1 MFGTKFASS
10 DQHMAVFISH
20 SRLDKEKA
28 RSIARALEASNVDYY
43 FDEND
48 EELQLADEQSN
59 HLKVTP
65 CIESRIKVCSYLLG
79 IITENAKESWWM
91 PYEIG
96 SASGRG
102 RDCAHLIDREV
113 NKLPSYIRAA
123 RALTNR
129 ADLRKWLTS
138 ELSGTAGA
146 TSTILELSSRLAA
159 EVDYPDL
166 IPTNRSLADLTF
178 Y

>member
-1 MFGTKFASS
+1 
-10 DQHMAVFISH
+10 
-20 SRLDKEKA
+20 
-28 RSIARALEASNVDYY
+28 LEASKADYY

-48 EELQLADEQSN
+48 EELQLADEQN
-59 HLKVTP
+59 DHLKVVR
-65 CIESRIKVCSYLLG
+65 CIENGIKVCAHLLG
-79 IITENAKESWWM
+79 IITENPKESSWM

-123 RALTNR
+123 RVLTNW
-129 ADLRKWLTS
+129 ADLRKWLPS
-138 ELSGTAGA
+138 ELAGTAGA
-146 TSTILELSSRLAA
+146 TSTILELSRRLAA
-159 EVDYPDL
+159 EVDYADF